1 MVPNERKELLDQQLK
16 LLAEKSKGA
25 DSTRL
30 LELTHAMCEVYLAIK
45 TS

>member
-1 MVPNERKELLDQQLK
+1 MIDISRVEILDQQLQ

-30 LELTHAMCEVYLAIK
+30 LELTQAMCEVYKALMLR
-45 TS
+45 